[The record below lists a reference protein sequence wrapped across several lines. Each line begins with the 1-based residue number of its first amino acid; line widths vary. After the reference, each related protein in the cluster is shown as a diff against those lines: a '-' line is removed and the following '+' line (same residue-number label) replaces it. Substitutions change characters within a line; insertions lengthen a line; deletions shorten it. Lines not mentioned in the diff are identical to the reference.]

1 MDWKHAAIL
10 VVALLAG
17 FYLAKKFPNALSGVP
32 VLGPFLG

>member
-17 FYLAKKFPNALSGVP
+17 FYLAKKFPTALSGIP
-32 VLGPFLG
+32 VLGPLLG